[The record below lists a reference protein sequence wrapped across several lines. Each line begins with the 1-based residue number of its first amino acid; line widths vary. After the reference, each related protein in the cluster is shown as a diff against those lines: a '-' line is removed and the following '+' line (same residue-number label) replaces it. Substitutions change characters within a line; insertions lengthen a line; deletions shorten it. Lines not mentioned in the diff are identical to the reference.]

1 MIRSA
6 FRSRTLVG
14 LVAACAALAV
24 APAVAVGKA
33 TKYEGPIAA
42 EPHPSEPEVLI
53 RFKVRYDKKGKPEE
67 LFPLEIK
74 GVREYCE
81 NGSSLGIGGGYG
93 SGWALWGNA
102 SVLVK
107 KRKFADVQQ
116 VGLDHEDTWSI
127 SGRVPR
133 NGDATG
139 VLQIVERIGT
149 GDEDIAQY
157 GTCDTGVLSW
167 TATRVG

>member
-1 MIRSA
+1 MRI
-6 FRSRTLVG
+6 RSRTWRG
-14 LVAACAALAV
+14 LVAACVALAV
-24 APAVAVGKA
+24 LAQSAMAGV
-33 TKYEGPIAA
+33 KYEGPIAA
-42 EPHPSEPEVLI
+42 EPHPSEPDVLI

-93 SGWALWGNA
+93 GGWATWGNA

-107 KRKFADVQQ
+107 KRKFGEDQH

-127 SGRVPR
+127 AGTIPR
-133 NGDATG
+133 RGDASG
-139 VLQIVERIGT
+139 FLRIVERIGT

-167 TATRVG
+167 TAERVG

>member
-1 MIRSA
+1 MTRSA

-42 EPHPSEPEVLI
+42 EAHPGEPEVLI

-93 SGWALWGNA
+93 GGFAPFPYSA
-102 SVLVK
+102 LVK
-107 KRKFADVQQ
+107 KRQFAETQQ
-116 VGLDHEDTWSI
+116 TGLDYEDTWSI

-139 VLQIVERIGT
+139 FLQIVEHIGT

-157 GTCDTGVLSW
+157 GTCNTGVLSW
-167 TATRVG
+167 TAARVG

>member
-1 MIRSA
+1 MRV
-6 FRSRTLVG
+6 RSRVSVG
-14 LVAACAALAV
+14 LLAVCAAVAATPATAA
-24 APAVAVGKA
+24 GKGA
-33 TKYEGPIAA
+33 KYEGPIAA
-42 EPHPSEPEVLI
+42 EPHPSEPDVLI

-67 LFPLEIK
+67 LFPLEIQ

-93 SGWALWGNA
+93 GGWATWGNA

-107 KRKFADVQQ
+107 KRKFGEDQH

-127 SGRVPR
+127 AGTIPR
-133 NGDATG
+133 RGDASG
-139 VLQIVERIGT
+139 FLRIVERIGT

-167 TATRVG
+167 TAERVG